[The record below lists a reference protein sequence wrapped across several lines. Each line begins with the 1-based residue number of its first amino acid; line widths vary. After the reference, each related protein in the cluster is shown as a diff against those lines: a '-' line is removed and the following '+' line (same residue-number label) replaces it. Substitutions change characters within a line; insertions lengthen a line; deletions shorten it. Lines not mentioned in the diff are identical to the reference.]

1 VPVTGPRAHPDH
13 DLLADLAAEVL
24 PDDLAGR
31 VRSHV
36 DRCADCADLLNQAEG
51 MRSMLRADDP
61 GPMPVDVAARL
72 DDVLAQLRAGTLDV
86 TATEPDDPEVEARWN
101 AVAREPIAAWDSQPV
116 RHRPAEDAG
125 ERVTRLH
132 RATDGPVRERRTSL
146 DEQRSDERVGR
157 WRRRVFAAAAA
168 VVVVGAG
175 GALVRAVETG
185 SFGEA
190 PTSAGSSADAGSDAG
205 SGEGGPA
212 RPESASEP
220 NTASGRSSKAGAAP
234 VLQTGTNYTDAAFA
248 TQARQ
253 LIATARTPSSLAQQD
268 EGSTYGG
275 SATASAA
282 TDGNQT
288 LRDPAALQACLT
300 ALGATSVQPV
310 AVDLAKYQGRESAVL
325 VVREAGGTYD
335 VWVVAR
341 DCRPGAD
348 GTLKYAT
355 ITP

>member
-1 VPVTGPRAHPDH
+1 MPVTGPRAHPDH

-116 RHRPAEDAG
+116 RHRPAQDAG

-220 NTASGRSSKAGAAP
+220 NTASGRSSKAAAP
-234 VLQTGTNYTDAAFA
+234 VLQTGTNYTDTAFA
-248 TQARQ
+248 TQARAVDRDRADTILAGAAGRREHVRRQ
-253 LIATARTPSSLAQQD
+253 RDRIDGHRRQPDAAGPGRAAGLPDRAR
-268 EGSTYGG
+268 
-275 SATASAA
+275 
-282 TDGNQT
+282 
-288 LRDPAALQACLT
+288 RDV
-300 ALGATSVQPV
+300 GAT
-310 AVDLAKYQGRESAVL
+310 GRGGPGQIPGTG
-325 VVREAGGTYD
+325 VR
-335 VWVVAR
+335 
-341 DCRPGAD
+341 RPGRA
-348 GTLKYAT
+348 
-355 ITP
+355 